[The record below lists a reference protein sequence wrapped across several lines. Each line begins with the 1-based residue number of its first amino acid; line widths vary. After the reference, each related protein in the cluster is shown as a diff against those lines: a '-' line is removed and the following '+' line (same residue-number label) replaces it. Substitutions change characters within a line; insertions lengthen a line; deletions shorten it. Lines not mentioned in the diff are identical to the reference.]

1 MAKQDIFVIFIE
13 DEEALHKNFLKE
25 VEIFN
30 AHDDEIYIHA
40 KTASSI
46 QEAKNTLSNLRFD
59 VIVTDLKIEEGQPD
73 QDAVTSGNAFIREL
87 KGISPC
93 PICVLTGK
101 PTDVDNESIE
111 KTSMAIFSKEADA
124 EEKIFSWIKSR
135 IPLIQ
140 LMRESFGLLNQELA
154 PLFHGGVASRVF
166 TDESSIPA
174 DSALRVI
181 LENVADSILTV
192 NSTRKCHPQESYI
205 FPVLRKRIMTGDI
218 IKHDGKTW
226 AVLTP
231 ACNIVR
237 CDASAPILLAECTN
251 HDKYQAYLTSAR
263 AGQQQSLLNLINQN
277 NNHNKHFLPPLEK
290 GSNPFIVDFQL
301 LRTVIYSELKS
312 ENIIAAVAPR
322 FLPNLVHR
330 FSAFIGRPGAPD
342 IDPDHCVTHS
352 TK

>member
-1 MAKQDIFVIFIE
+1 MIKQDIFIIFIE
-13 DEEALHKNFLKE
+13 DEEELRRNFEKE

-30 AHDDEIYIHA
+30 GHDEELQIDAI
-40 KTASSI
+40 TVSSI
-46 QEAKNTLSNLRFD
+46 QEAKDKLSNRRFD
-59 VIVTDLKIEEGQPD
+59 VIVTDLKIEEGQPSN
-73 QDAVTSGNAFIREL
+73 DAVTIGNAFIREL

-101 PTDVDNESIE
+101 PSDVDSESIE
-111 KTSMAIFSKEADA
+111 KTSMAIFAKESDS
-124 EEKIFSWIKSR
+124 EEKIFSWIKSK
-135 IPLIQ
+135 IPLIN
-140 LMRESFGLLNQELA
+140 LIRNSFELLNQELA
-154 PLFHGGVASRVF
+154 PLFHGGVASRIF
-166 TDESSIPA
+166 FDKSSIPA

-181 LENVADSILTV
+181 LENVADSILTI
-192 NSTRKCHPQESYI
+192 NSTSRCHPQESYI

-218 IKHDGKTW
+218 IDHDNKKW

-237 CDASAPILLAECTN
+237 CEGDATILLAECTN
-251 HDKYQAYLTSAR
+251 HNKYQTYLERAR
-263 AGQQQSLLNLINQN
+263 TGQPQSLLDLINQN

-301 LRTVIYSELKS
+301 LKTVKYSELKP
-312 ENIIAAVAPR
+312 ENIIAAIAPR

-342 IDPDHCVTHS
+342 IDPDHCVDHS